1 MLFFRNLKGVKE
13 NGYSVKEG
21 TSWIN
26 FLSGSSLYLKLKE
39 QLIQQNGGLHLGFTE
54 ARTSSVWLQCRLQME
69 KVMAGTET
77 RKVRR
82 GLIMRSIEC
91 FSKESGLIL
100 KMVGAAPVSYTHLT
114 LPTTT

>member
-1 MLFFRNLKGVKE
+1 
-13 NGYSVKEG
+13 
-21 TSWIN
+21 
-26 FLSGSSLYLKLKE
+26 
-39 QLIQQNGGLHLGFTE
+39 
-54 ARTSSVWLQCRLQME
+54 ME

-100 KMVGAAPVSYTHLT
+100 KMVGAAHCGIRSRWVTSQLSIQEDRSSGYTKTREVVRSWNTVSPQPLEV
-114 LPTTT
+114 LWILF